1 MFPRIC
7 RALPKKSEALFR
19 STVKRSFF
27 IPTIIEKQGNFETRY
42 DIFTRLLKDRI
53 VCVMGPVQDEMAAV
67 VVAQLLF
74 LNMDDAHAPVK
85 MYINSPGGVIT
96 SGMAIYDCMQL
107 ISNPIET
114 TCVGQA
120 ASMGSVLL
128 TAGTPGLRSALPNSK
143 VMIHQPLGGA
153 QGQASDIMI
162 QAEEIIKTKERLTD
176 IYVTHNT
183 KGKTNEEFVTALD
196 RNNWM
201 TADEAVDFGLIDT
214 VPSMTVPK
222 PRIQTEE

>member
-1 MFPRIC
+1 
-7 RALPKKSEALFR
+7 
-19 STVKRSFF
+19 
-27 IPTIIEKQGNFETRY
+27 
-42 DIFTRLLKDRI
+42 
-53 VCVMGPVQDEMAAV
+53 MAAV

-162 QAEEIIKTKERLTD
+162 QVKLNNNLIIVMNFLSRLKKLSKQKKD
-176 IYVTHNT
+176 LQI
-183 KGKTNEEFVTALD
+183 FML
-196 RNNWM
+196 
-201 TADEAVDFGLIDT
+201 
-214 VPSMTVPK
+214 
-222 PRIQTEE
+222 RIIQKAKLMKNLSQH